1 MNLPLENKLA
11 LVTGSSRGIG
21 AAVTRRLAAD
31 GSAVLVHYRDHRR
44 RRRDRNN
51 VGGADL
57 SRLSDATQ
65 VRQ

>member
-21 AAVTRRLAAD
+21 AAVPRRLAVD
-31 GSAVLVHYRDHRR
+31 GSAVLVHYEVHRR

-51 VGGADL
+51 VGG
-57 SRLSDATQ
+57 RIY
-65 VRQ
+65 RG